1 MRRPLFGHGL
11 GTSRE
16 ANANFRGEDLP
27 SHNLYTEAAEELGY
41 VGLALLL
48 ALIWSFLRACRT
60 AQQAASATTATD
72 ERMEFL
78 HNVASSLVVVVAVD
92 LFFSF
97 ASFGLSE
104 PYWYF
109 VGGLTVVTVRLAT
122 ALAPVAS
129 TSARGGL
136 PLRGVRRLQPTVM
149 RSRRALSARAR
160 RGAPQEPV

>member
-1 MRRPLFGHGL
+1 
-11 GTSRE
+11 
-16 ANANFRGEDLP
+16 
-27 SHNLYTEAAEELGY
+27 
-41 VGLALLL
+41 
-48 ALIWSFLRACRT
+48 
-60 AQQAASATTATD
+60 
-72 ERMEFL
+72 MEFL

-122 ALAPVAS
+122 ALAPAPAAGDAP
-129 TSARGGL
+129 ARGRL
-136 PLRGVRRLQPTVM
+136 PLRGGRRLQPTVM

>member
-1 MRRPLFGHGL
+1 
-11 GTSRE
+11 
-16 ANANFRGEDLP
+16 
-27 SHNLYTEAAEELGY
+27 
-41 VGLALLL
+41 
-48 ALIWSFLRACRT
+48 
-60 AQQAASATTATD
+60 
-72 ERMEFL
+72 MEFL

-104 PYWYF
+104 PDWYF

-122 ALAPVAS
+122 ALAPAPAAGDAP
-129 TSARGGL
+129 ARGRL
-136 PLRGVRRLQPTVM
+136 PLRGGRRLQPTVM